1 MRHRMINRFKIIPWI
16 IPFLLLLLW
25 QFLTASGIVPENV
38 FPKPMDVVQAFIELM
53 KNGQLESNVGI
64 SAGRAFAG
72 FLIGGGIGFLFG
84 LLNGLF
90 KGFYWFTDTSIQMI
104 RNVPHLA
111 VLPLVIVWFG
121 VGETGKVF
129 LVALGVLFPIYIN
142 TLHGI
147 RSVDPKLIEMGRVY
161 GLSKWSLFT
170 QIILPGSLSSIF
182 VGIRYALGVMW
193 LTLIVAETVATN
205 SGIGYMAMNARDF
218 MQMNI
223 IVLSI
228 IIYALLGKMSDLIA
242 KLLEH
247 LFLKWE

>member
-1 MRHRMINRFKIIPWI
+1 MNRFKIIPWI

-25 QFLTASGIVPENV
+25 QFLTVSGIVPENV
-38 FPKPMDVVQAFIELM
+38 FPRPMDVVQAFIELM

-64 SAGRAFAG
+64 SASRAFAG

-90 KGFYWFTDTSIQMI
+90 KGFYWLTDTSIQMI

-129 LVALGVLFPIYIN
+129 LVSLGVLFPIYIN

-228 IIYALLGKMSDLIA
+228 IIYALLGKLSDLIA

>member
-1 MRHRMINRFKIIPWI
+1 MLIFWQIFTANGFIP
-16 IPFLLLLLW
+16 
-25 QFLTASGIVPENV
+25 SNV
-38 FPKPMDVVQAFIELM
+38 FPKPSDVIQAFIELM
-53 KNGQLESNVGI
+53 KNGELESNIGI
-64 SAGRAFAG
+64 SAGRAIIG
-72 FLIGGGIGFLFG
+72 FLIGGGIGFIFG
-84 LLNGLF
+84 LFNGLF
-90 KGFYWFTDTSIQMI
+90 KGFYWFTDSSIQML
-104 RNVPHLA
+104 RNIPHLA

-161 GLSKWSLFT
+161 GLNRFALFT
-170 QIILPGSLSSIF
+170 NIILPGALSSIF

-228 IIYALLGKMSDLIA
+228 IIYALLGKISDLIA
-242 KLLEH
+242 KLLEQ